1 LTLVIIR
8 VFEAENK
15 LNTQRSLFY
24 FISLNSL
31 SFLRISEKYLNI
43 VLKIVGLSK
52 KFELNFLKF
61 LSVTIFHSRFPF
73 LCNLSHIKQGGLLKE
88 TSSNFHRMNNVE
100 RLVLKRQCR
109 KNNVEKLM
117 SKRQRRNNNV
127 EKLVSKRQCRK
138 NNVERI
144 MSK

>member
-1 LTLVIIR
+1 MVIIR

-15 LNTQRSLFY
+15 LNTLRSLFY
-24 FISLNSL
+24 FISLHSL
-31 SFLRISEKYLNI
+31 RFLRISKKYQNI
-43 VLKIVGLSK
+43 EHKTVGLSK

-61 LSVTIFHSRFPF
+61 LSVTIFHSRFSF

-88 TSSNFHRMNNVE
+88 TSSNFHR
-100 RLVLKRQCR
+100 
-109 KNNVEKLM
+109 KNKVEKLM
-117 SKRQRRNNNV
+117 SKRQRRKNNV